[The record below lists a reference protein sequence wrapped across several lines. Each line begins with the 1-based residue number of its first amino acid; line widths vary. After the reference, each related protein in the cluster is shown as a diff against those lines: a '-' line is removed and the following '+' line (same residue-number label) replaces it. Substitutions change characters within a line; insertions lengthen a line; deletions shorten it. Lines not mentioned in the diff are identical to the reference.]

1 MAVQVYWLHM
11 DYLQVAAA
19 ALRCGA
25 PFTALL
31 YVEHWCEERL
41 RACTMEGIDTST
53 QVRWR
58 CQVKWRFD
66 ADKIM
71 QHLFCLWIQDF
82 CNDEGVLPNP
92 VLRHMM
98 PSRACPTS

>member
-1 MAVQVYWLHM
+1 MAVQVYWLHI

-41 RACTMEGIDTST
+41 GTGTMEGIGTASE
-53 QVRWR
+53 VRWLSHVR
-58 CQVKWRFD
+58 CV
-66 ADKIM
+66 AE
-71 QHLFCLWIQDF
+71 LAGQDLL
-82 CNDEGVLPNP
+82 CRG
-92 VLRHMM
+92 
-98 PSRACPTS
+98 AI